1 MRIIP
6 RRMIFLF
13 APLWGLTLLSSVG
26 CSGRSRS
33 AAAQADRL
41 NDLKIEARTLIGA
54 GDHQGAVAILEALSR
69 EAPED
74 PQVLA
79 MLGESYAGLGRM
91 DDAVGAYDRAI
102 RLSYTDYR
110 LHLGLARV
118 LMTTGK
124 TGRALTEFEIAVEY
138 GAHDA
143 VALYDYGLAL
153 HAFGRE
159 RDALAQWRRAFELD
173 GSDPRY
179 AEAVGIGLYAT
190 GDPLAVQYFE
200 RARELGAR
208 SAGFHNNYGQALE
221 RAGRFTE
228 AASQL
233 EEAVTLA
240 PDTEAYRFNLAALYM
255 RSGRYEA
262 AIGVWDLLVSRFGP
276 RWSYLVYRGRT
287 LLELGRSGEAAA
299 SAGEAV
305 AGFESGA
312 LEREGRLDRTP
323 PGLGEALE
331 VLAMSYRGRG
341 ELQKAREAIERALSL
356 EPRNVSFLNNYG
368 VILAANGMI
377 ADAKAQWRKVLEIDG
392 ENEAAKRNLSAL
404 ER

>member
-6 RRMIFLF
+6 RRAVLLF
-13 APLWGLTLLSSVG
+13 APLCGLALLSSPG
-26 CSGRSRS
+26 CFGRSK
-33 AAAQADRL
+33 APDGRL

-69 EAPED
+69 EAPD
-74 PQVLA
+74 DLQVHS
-79 MLGESYAGLGRM
+79 MLGEAYAGLGRLE
-91 DDAVGAYDRAI
+91 DAVGAYDRAI
-102 RLSYTDYR
+102 RLSYADYR
-110 LHLGLARV
+110 SHLGLARV
-118 LMTTGK
+118 LMTMGK
-124 TGRALTEFEIAVEY
+124 TGRALTEFEIAAEY

-159 RDALAQWRRAFELD
+159 RDALAQWQRAFELD

-179 AEAVGIGLYAT
+179 AEAVGIGLYAS

-221 RAGRFTE
+221 RAGRYTE
-228 AASQL
+228 AASEL
-233 EEAVTLA
+233 EEAATLA
-240 PDTEAYRFNLAALYM
+240 PDTEAYGFNLAALYM

-262 AIGVWDLLVSRFGP
+262 AIGAWDHLTSRFGP
-276 RWSYLVYRGRT
+276 RWSYLVYRGRA
-287 LLELGRSGEAAA
+287 LLELGRFDDAAA
-299 SAGEAV
+299 SVGEAV

-341 ELQKAREAIERALSL
+341 ELQKAREAIERAVSL

-392 ENEAAKRNLSAL
+392 ENEVAKQNLSAV